1 MVRDELR
8 HLLFLDPAFRGQ
20 VAAVILQ
27 VLLQCRRDV
36 GSAGDDIPTTCISF
50 LPPPS
55 LISHNFFLRI
65 FNDNLI
71 PLATN
76 SKPS

>member
-50 LPPPS
+50 LASTIPDQS
-55 LISHNFFLRI
+55 QFFSQNFQ
-65 FNDNLI
+65 
-71 PLATN
+71 
-76 SKPS
+76 